1 MTYKTIVFQLPF
13 LHFLVALSGRAAST
27 AWKRSAVSAAKTK
40 VIPTFLDQG
49 DGEERPDVLANV
61 KRKRREHK
69 KRIP

>member
-13 LHFLVALSGRAAST
+13 LRFLVALPGGAAST

-61 KRKRREHK
+61 ERREHK